1 MNSDENWIGARWK
14 SLKTASQT
22 LRFRLMVWNAIVV
35 VLAAGATLA
44 GLREGVRFALYH
56 EVDQLLA
63 EDMRQIVLMLEER
76 PVDLPDMYQTLEQHA
91 EGHIQHGW
99 FVAFLDQEGKV
110 VWSSAK
116 APDEAIDYPEKLAE
130 SRPTEVDAIRF
141 IQHRLEKPSAGIA
154 AVRLGTSLRSIWD
167 DLARVDRQVLGA
179 SGLVLL
185 LAPMCGYWL
194 AGRATEPLSDMIHAS
209 ARLRPSHLEERLPWR
224 GTGDEL
230 DQLAATINGL
240 LDRIAVHVSRKQDLL
255 ANAAHELR
263 TPLAAIRSS
272 IEVTL
277 NEPRSVEDY
286 QELLGELIE
295 ENDHLENLVN
305 QLLLLSET
313 ESDRHFIHLHP
324 ISLDQAVQRSVE
336 MFRGVAEEN
345 GLALHAKLQPSWVKG
360 NVEHLRQVVNNL
372 LDNAVKFTPEGGGI
386 DVTLRRSAD
395 QSTVELAIADN
406 GYGIPTEEHDK
417 VFERFFRGDGHR
429 VPGEPTQGTG
439 LGLSIC
445 AAVIHSHNGE
455 IKVESA
461 PGEGA
466 TFRIT
471 LPLHDLRS
479 EDQYGEVGE
488 ETVGESAKQ
497 AAKGH

>member
-1 MNSDENWIGARWK
+1 MSSLQNWFGELWK
-14 SLKTASQT
+14 SLQTTSQT

-63 EDMRQIVLMLEER
+63 EDTRQIVLMLDER
-76 PVDLPDMYQTLEQHA
+76 PVDIADMYQTLEQHA

-99 FVAFLDQEGKV
+99 FVEFLGADGKV
-110 VWSSAK
+110 VWASAK
-116 APDEAIDYPEKLAE
+116 APEEALNYAKPISD
-130 SRPTEVDAIRF
+130 SRPIEVGSIRF
-141 IQHRLEKPSAGIA
+141 AQHKLDKPSEGIVA
-154 AVRLGTSLRSIWD
+154 IRLGTSMLPIWN
-167 DLARVDRQVLGA
+167 DLARVDRQVLVG
-179 SGLVLL
+179 SGIVLL
-185 LAPMCGYWL
+185 LAPLCGYWL

-224 GTGDEL
+224 GAGDEL

-240 LDRIAVHVSRKQDLL
+240 LDRIAVHVSKKQDLL

-277 NEPRSVEDY
+277 NETRAVEDY

-295 ENDHLENLVN
+295 ENNHLETLVN

-313 ESDRHFIHLHP
+313 ESDRRFFHLHP
-324 ISLDQAVQRSVE
+324 ISLDQAVLRSVE

-345 GLALHAKLQPSWVKG
+345 GLTLNSKLEPSWVKG

-372 LDNAVKFTPEGGGI
+372 LDNAVKFTPEGGRI
-386 DVTLRRSAD
+386 DVTIRKSPDL
-395 QSTVELAIADN
+395 STVELAIADN
-406 GYGIPTEEHDK
+406 GCGIREEDHEK
-417 VFERFFRGDGHR
+417 VFERFYRGDRKR

-445 AAVIHSHNGE
+445 AAVIASHDGT
-455 IKVESA
+455 IRLESA
-461 PGEGA
+461 PDVGT

-471 LPLHDLRS
+471 LPLYDPNTA
-479 EDQYGEVGE
+479 EDGREVDE

-497 AAKGH
+497 AAK

>member
-1 MNSDENWIGARWK
+1 MGRFQMGIHEFWK
-14 SLKTASQT
+14 SLKTTSQT

-44 GLREGVRFALYH
+44 GLREGVRYALYH

-63 EDMRQIVLMLEER
+63 EDMRQIVLMLNER
-76 PVDLPDMYQTLEQHA
+76 PVDLDDMRQTLEQHA
-91 EGHIQHGW
+91 EGHLQHGW
-99 FVAFLDQEGKV
+99 FVTFLGPEQQQV
-110 VWSSAK
+110 VWASAK
-116 APDEAIDYPEKLAE
+116 APTDALHYTKQISD
-130 SRPTEVDAIRF
+130 SRPIEIGSIRF
-141 IQHRLEKPSAGIA
+141 IQHQLAMPEEGIA
-154 AVRLGTSLRSIWD
+154 AIRVGTSLRPIWD
-167 DLARVDRQVLGA
+167 DMARIDRQVLVATGV
-179 SGLVLL
+179 VLL
-185 LAPMCGYWL
+185 LAPLCGYWL

-224 GTGDEL
+224 GAGDEL

-240 LDRIAVHVSRKQDLL
+240 LDRIAVHVEKKQDLL

-277 NEPRSVEDY
+277 NETRSAEDY

-295 ENDHLENLVN
+295 ENYHLETLVN

-313 ESDRHFIHLHP
+313 ESDRRFFHLHAMP
-324 ISLDQAVQRSVE
+324 LDQAVQRSVD

-345 GLALHAKLQPSWVKG
+345 GLTLSADLDPCFVRG

-372 LDNAVKFTPEGGGI
+372 LDNAVKFTPEGGRI
-386 DVTLRRSAD
+386 DVTIKKSAD
-395 QSTVELAIADN
+395 QSQIELSIADN
-406 GYGIPTEEHDK
+406 GCGIRAEDHEK
-417 VFERFFRGDGHR
+417 VFERFYRGDRKR

-445 AAVIHSHNGE
+445 AAVIASHNGT
-455 IKVESA
+455 ITLESA
-461 PGEGA
+461 PDVGT

-471 LPLHDLRS
+471 LPTCDPAAAEIAE
-479 EDQYGEVGE
+479 EDGEQ
-488 ETVGESAKQ
+488 TVGESAKQ
-497 AAKGH
+497 AAK

>member
-1 MNSDENWIGARWK
+1 MTVHEFWK

-44 GLREGVRFALYH
+44 GLREGVRYALYH

-63 EDMRQIVLMLEER
+63 EDMRQIVLMLDER
-76 PVDLPDMYQTLEQHA
+76 PVDVNDMRQTLEQHA
-91 EGHIQHGW
+91 EGHLQHGW
-99 FVAFLDQEGKV
+99 FVTFLGADNNV
-110 VWSSAK
+110 VWASAK
-116 APDEAIDYPEKLAE
+116 APVDAVEYAKQISD
-130 SRPTEVDAIRF
+130 SRPIEVSSFRF
-141 IQHRLEKPSAGIA
+141 IQHNLAKPEEGIA
-154 AVRLGTSLRSIWD
+154 AIRVGSSLRPIWD
-167 DLARVDRQVLGA
+167 DMARIDRQVLVATGV
-179 SGLVLL
+179 VLL
-185 LAPMCGYWL
+185 LAPLCGYWL

-240 LDRIAVHVSRKQDLL
+240 LDRIAVHVERKQDLL

-277 NEPRSVEDY
+277 NETRSTEDY

-295 ENDHLENLVN
+295 ENYHLETLVN

-313 ESDRHFIHLHP
+313 ESDRRFFHLQP
-324 ISLDQAVQRSVE
+324 MPLDQAVQRSVD

-345 GLALHAKLQPSWVKG
+345 GLTLSADLEPCFVRG
-360 NVEHLRQVVNNL
+360 NIEHLRQVVNNL
-372 LDNAVKFTPEGGGI
+372 LDNAVKFTPEGGRI
-386 DVTLRRSAD
+386 DVTIKKSAD
-395 QSTVELAIADN
+395 QSQVELSIADN
-406 GYGIPTEEHDK
+406 GCGIREEDHEK
-417 VFERFFRGDGHR
+417 VFERFYRGDRKR

-445 AAVIHSHNGE
+445 AAVIASHNGT
-455 IKVESA
+455 IQLASA
-461 PGEGA
+461 PDVGT

-471 LPLHDLRS
+471 LPAFDPS
-479 EDQYGEVGE
+479 SVEDARETGEQ
-488 ETVGESAKQ
+488 TVGESAKH
-497 AAKGH
+497 ASK